1 MSQKHSSTKRV
12 SECASRQREVLF
24 DVDVSINGVN
34 KKIFIY
40 AEDRYRIPEVVGEFS
55 QECGLD
61 AASQRTLE
69 EQLLEAVAE
78 LPESA
83 ELS

>member
-1 MSQKHSSTKRV
+1 
-12 SECASRQREVLF
+12 VLF

-40 AEDRYRIPEVVGEFS
+40 SEDRYRIPEVVAEFS

-61 AASQRTLE
+61 AASQKTLE
-69 EQLLEAVAE
+69 EQLLEAVAD
-78 LPESA
+78 LPEG
-83 ELS
+83 LDLLP